1 MYGYEYKRNISCCKN
16 FKNFLKLL
24 SFLGNLTGFILL
36 CILVKFSS
44 NDDLDDIGTIH
55 GLSVASLIVIICYI
69 ILSVVLVILMSQ
81 YRYSSES
88 IAVLGLALIVLLL
101 WIARY
106 VLFVILIHNI
116 ESYQI
121 EKYDDED
128 DYNKLKNCFRGF
140 AILQIIIDAIG
151 QIDNIIP
158 EED

>member
-1 MYGYEYKRNISCCKN
+1 M
-16 FKNFLKLL
+16 
-24 SFLGNLTGFILL
+24 
-36 CILVKFSS
+36 KFSS

-69 ILSVVLVILMSQ
+69 ILSAVLVILMYQ
-81 YRYSSES
+81 YKYSFET
-88 IAVLGLALIVLLL
+88 IRVLALSLIVLLL

-121 EKYDDED
+121 DEED

-140 AILQIIIDAIG
+140 AIL
-151 QIDNIIP
+151 
-158 EED
+158 